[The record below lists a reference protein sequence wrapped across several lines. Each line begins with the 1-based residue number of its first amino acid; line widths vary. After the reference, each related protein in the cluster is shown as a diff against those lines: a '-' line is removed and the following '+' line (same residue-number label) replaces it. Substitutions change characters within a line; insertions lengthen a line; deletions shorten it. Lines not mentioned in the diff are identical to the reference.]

1 MLLVGVHAR
10 VSSRPGVRASQGWH
24 TRLEVRLHAVVRK
37 VPAAHARSHGSTT
50 ASELGLQGLAV

>member
-37 VPAAHARSHGSTT
+37 VPAGQTRSHGSTT
-50 ASELGLQGLAV
+50 VSEYMPQGWAV